1 MEHPMSFREKTAWIM
16 LLSTLGVYGVYF
28 FAFGRAWMSGQGAG
42 FGLFAP
48 MIATVVVLAIVQI
61 VLSIGAAALSP
72 SDARAPLDERERLI
86 DLNSARAGFVALQS
100 GVFLALV
107 AVALGIAPAL
117 AANLLLAVMVAG
129 EATRSIWRIAAYR
142 LGAA

>member
-1 MEHPMSFREKTAWIM
+1 MPFREKTAWIM

-28 FAFGRAWMSGQGAG
+28 FAFGRAWTAGHGAG

-48 MIATVVVLAIVQI
+48 MVATVVALVVVQI
-61 VLSIGAAALSP
+61 VLFVWAAALSP
-72 SDARAPLDERERLI
+72 SDARAPVDERERLI
-86 DLNSARAGFVALQS
+86 DLHSARAGFAALQA

-117 AANLLLAVMVAG
+117 AANVLLAVMVAG
-129 EATRSIWRIAAYR
+129 EATRSIWRIAGYR